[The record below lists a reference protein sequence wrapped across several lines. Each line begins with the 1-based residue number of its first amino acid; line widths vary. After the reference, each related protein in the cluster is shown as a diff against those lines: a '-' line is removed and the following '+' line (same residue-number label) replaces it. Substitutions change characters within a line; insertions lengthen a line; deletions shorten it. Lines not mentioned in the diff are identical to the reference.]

1 MQLISTYVKPLVE
14 FKVRCGYLRGSCP
27 SGEIR
32 LQRHPGTDSLARE
45 QFQRQ
50 PRLAT
55 LAAAFSACHQGEVRA
70 APGGQSPLVLCWPG
84 SRVSPQPR
92 GDPRFNSHTT
102 CMALCAKSVWL
113 SPLSRE
119 WSNCDSRKLG
129 GLPKVPSRSDQRSTG
144 PRKGE
149 SCFLR

>member
-14 FKVRCGYLRGSCP
+14 FKVRCGYLQGSCP

-70 APGGQSPLVLCWPG
+70 APGGQSPLVL
-84 SRVSPQPR
+84 VL
-92 GDPRFNSHTT
+92 
-102 CMALCAKSVWL
+102 A
-113 SPLSRE
+113 
-119 WSNCDSRKLG
+119 RKLG
-129 GLPKVPSRSDQRSTG
+129 LPTAPGGSSFQLTHHLHGFVCEISLAFAPVTRVVK
-144 PRKGE
+144 
-149 SCFLR
+149 L

>member
-70 APGGQSPLVLCWPG
+70 APGGQSPLVL
-84 SRVSPQPR
+84 V
-92 GDPRFNSHTT
+92 
-102 CMALCAKSVWL
+102 L
-113 SPLSRE
+113 
-119 WSNCDSRKLG
+119 
-129 GLPKVPSRSDQRSTG
+129 GLPTAPGGSSFQLTHHLHGFVCEISLAFAPVTQVVK
-144 PRKGE
+144 
-149 SCFLR
+149 L